1 MEIVNGYP
9 CRDCTDV
16 AYAKKNI
23 DPAHPKDPPKDFA
36 FAQGSNFPAKAVEF
50 GGALASL
57 NVASSASSQSTS
69 EPLQRLNLV
78 A

>member
-23 DPAHPKDPPKDFA
+23 DPAHPKDPPSDA
-36 FAQGSNFPAKAVEF
+36 VLLQSSNFLSKAVEF

-57 NVASSASSQSTS
+57 NVASSASSQSMS